1 MKSLSGQA
9 MVPASIC
16 PFPHS
21 MFFNDSVCSHQDR
34 PKGVLHEVTE
44 SVVVAVA
51 LGCGEAL
58 DGGVGVGASAHE
70 LIVECS
76 AVQAAKPI
84 PAPTGARPPDGTS
97 AKVPLLPLSILEF
110 LLAAKE
116 VQGVSKASSW
126 SVLYY
131 LC

>member
-1 MKSLSGQA
+1 

-44 SVVVAVA
+44 SVAVAVA

-58 DGGVGVGASAHE
+58 DGGVDVGVGASAHK

-84 PAPTGARPPDGTS
+84 PAPTGARPPGGTS
-97 AKVPLLPLSILEF
+97 AKVPLLPLSILKF